1 MPLTPDEAGDLY
13 ARWVWRTGLG
23 DATKGV
29 YEQRVRS
36 FLAWLIEQGEQYA
49 DALTNEDVR
58 DYASRDYRRKLL
70 TVDKRA
76 PSTVA
81 QHIAALG
88 SFFEWAELGKPRNVS
103 VEVPPSQKKGL
114 TEDELRKVLR
124 ACQRRGP
131 RDFAI
136 AQVLFQSGVRVDE
149 CVHLDTDDL
158 LITERTGQLVVRYGK
173 GGKPRTLP
181 LSAQARDALRDW
193 LEARREVKG
202 ADTPPLFLSTRGERL
217 AVRSVQ
223 DVMSKAGQAAGVKVT
238 PHVLRHTFGR
248 RSVEAG
254 TDLEALRQL
263 MGHKS
268 IQTTAGYTRPRWENL
283 EEAVERVG
291 IDL

>member
-1 MPLTPDEAGDLY
+1 MTPEDAGDLY

-23 DATKGV
+23 DATKAV
-29 YEQRVRS
+29 YEQRVRA
-36 FLAWLIEQGEQYA
+36 FLTWIIEQGVKYG
-49 DALTNEDVR
+49 DALKDEHVR

-81 QHIAALG
+81 QHMAALG
-88 SFFEWAELGKPRNVS
+88 SFFEWAELGKPRGVS
-103 VEVPPSQKKGL
+103 VEVPPSEKKGL
-114 TEDELRKVLR
+114 TEDELRSVLR

-158 LITERTGQLVVRYGK
+158 HMTERTGQLAVRYGK
-173 GGKPRTLP
+173 GGKPRTMP

-193 LEARREVKG
+193 LEVRKTMKG
-202 ADTPPLFLSTRGERL
+202 ADTPPLFLSSRGDRL

-223 DVMSKAGQAAGVKVT
+223 DAMSKAGQAAGVKVT
-238 PHVLRHTFGR
+238 PHALRHTFGR
-248 RSVEAG
+248 RSVESG